1 MKQKQQ
7 VGILLFLMLIA
18 AAVWLLNFRGKQVT
32 ADVVAATSAQ
42 QDAPV
47 PQFDNPQIR
56 LDEINRARKAEY
68 KSSGRNP
75 FSSIQA
81 PQKPAPQDTKPH
93 EIVGPQQP
101 PPKPP
106 DPPLTLPPN
115 LKFYGFGTV
124 PNGTVRLAFL
134 TDCEEIYEVAE
145 GEIFLKRFRVL
156 RISNASLQF
165 EEISTGRAGV
175 APLIEEQAAGCSQ
188 PQ

>member
-1 MKQKQQ
+1 MKQKKQ
-7 VGILLFLMLIA
+7 VGILLFLVLIA
-18 AAVWLLNFRGKQVT
+18 AVVWLLNFRGKQVT

-75 FSSIQA
+75 FSREEA
-81 PQKPAPQDTKPH
+81 PAQRVTPITKPK
-93 EIVGPQQP
+93 EFPTVKDQP
-101 PPKPP
+101 PPPP
-106 DPPLTLPPN
+106 PPPLTLPPN

-124 PNGTVRLAFL
+124 PNGTARLAFL

-165 EEISTGRAGV
+165 EEISTGRTGAATLV
-175 APLIEEQAAGCSQ
+175 EEQAAGCS
-188 PQ
+188 PQQ